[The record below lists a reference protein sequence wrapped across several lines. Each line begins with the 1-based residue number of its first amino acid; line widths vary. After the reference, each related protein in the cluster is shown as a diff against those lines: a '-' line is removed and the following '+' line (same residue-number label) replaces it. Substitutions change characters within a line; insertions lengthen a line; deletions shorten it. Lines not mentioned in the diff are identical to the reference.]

1 MRSVPPPVRPRE
13 ELERLRRS
21 VVMLQPGSLAMSR
34 EDVLGLLHELGE
46 VRGQLNR
53 LREGLRALLRE
64 DD

>member
-1 MRSVPPPVRPRE
+1 
-13 ELERLRRS
+13 
-21 VVMLQPGSLAMSR
+21 MSR